1 MKTMEQRKRIFGAL
15 DDLMRSPIGER
26 LRERMFREL
35 STKEIHDMLQKEQK
49 PYKELMAYYQCAL
62 MEVETKFR
70 VLNEQFSLV
79 HDRNPIESIK
89 TRVKSLE
96 SITEKLNRR
105 NLPFS
110 TQSIEENLTDIAGIR
125 IICSFR
131 EDIYFLADCL
141 LEQDDVTLV
150 QRKDYIENPKENG
163 YRSLHL
169 IVEVPIFL
177 EHKKKM
183 MKVEVQLRTIAMDFW
198 ASLEHKIY
206 YKFEGNAPEYIS
218 KDLQECAKMV
228 SELDDKMLSLN
239 EAIRECIA
247 QQDKDQIQMN
257 EELMN
262 DVCRDVLGNNKEYKD
277 SKVQEKVTEI
287 VT

>member
-1 MKTMEQRKRIFGAL
+1 MEQRKKIFGAL
-15 DDLMRSPIGER
+15 DDLMRSPIGDR
-26 LRERMFREL
+26 LRERVFREL
-35 STKEIHDMLQKEQK
+35 STKEIHDLLQREQK

-70 VLNEQFSLV
+70 VLNEQFSLA

-141 LEQDDVTLV
+141 LEQDDITLI

-239 EAIRECIA
+239 EAIQECIA
-247 QQDKDQIQMN
+247 QQDKDQIRMN

>member
-1 MKTMEQRKRIFGAL
+1 MEQRKKIFGAL
-15 DDLMRSPIGER
+15 DDLMRSPIGDR
-26 LRERMFREL
+26 LRERVFREL
-35 STKEIHDMLQKEQK
+35 STKEIHDLLQREQK

-70 VLNEQFSLV
+70 VLNEQFSLA

-89 TRVKSLE
+89 KRVKSLE

-141 LEQDDVTLV
+141 LEQDDITLI

-239 EAIRECIA
+239 EAIQECIA
-247 QQDKDQIQMN
+247 QQDKDQIRMN

>member
-1 MKTMEQRKRIFGAL
+1 MEQKKKIFGAL
-15 DDLMRSPIGER
+15 DDLMRSPIGDR
-26 LRERMFREL
+26 LRERVFREL
-35 STKEIHDMLQKEQK
+35 STKEIHDLLQREQK

-70 VLNEQFSLV
+70 VLNEQFSLA

-141 LEQDDVTLV
+141 LEQDDITLI

-169 IVEVPIFL
+169 IVEVMCSRRRQIRIASDDKPIEIVRSTFMKL
-177 EHKKKM
+177 DSEHIRF
-183 MKVEVQLRTIAMDFW
+183 VMDSFKENTTDVRNIKQYLL
-198 ASLEHKIY
+198 ASIY
-206 YKFEGNAPEYIS
+206 NAPYTIGS
-218 KDLQECAKMV
+218 HYDAKV
-228 SELDDKMLSLN
+228 RHDET
-239 EAIRECIA
+239 AFGGR
-247 QQDKDQIQMN
+247 
-257 EELMN
+257 
-262 DVCRDVLGNNKEYKD
+262 
-277 SKVQEKVTEI
+277 
-287 VT
+287 

>member
-1 MKTMEQRKRIFGAL
+1 MEQRKKIFGAL
-15 DDLMRSPIGER
+15 DDLMRSPIGDR
-26 LRERMFREL
+26 LRERVFREL
-35 STKEIHDMLQKEQK
+35 STKEIHDLLQREQK

-70 VLNEQFSLV
+70 VLNEQFSLA

-141 LEQDDVTLV
+141 LEQDDITLI

-198 ASLEHKIY
+198 ASLEHKMR
-206 YKFEGNAPEYIS
+206 YKKNIS
-218 KDLQECAKMV
+218 TDQVKFLQEELSDCARQSAALDERMQNIRNVIIQNSPEKDCEEGIFLPLGLSV
-228 SELDDKMLSLN
+228 S
-239 EAIRECIA
+239 RENRR
-247 QQDKDQIQMN
+247 K
-257 EELMN
+257 
-262 DVCRDVLGNNKEYKD
+262 
-277 SKVQEKVTEI
+277 
-287 VT
+287 

>member
-1 MKTMEQRKRIFGAL
+1 MEQRKRIFGAL

>member
-1 MKTMEQRKRIFGAL
+1 MEQRKKIFGAL
-15 DDLMRSPIGER
+15 DDLMRSPIGDR
-26 LRERMFREL
+26 LRERVFREL
-35 STKEIHDMLQKEQK
+35 STKEIHDLLQREQK

-70 VLNEQFSLV
+70 VLNEQFSLA

-141 LEQDDVTLV
+141 LEQDDITLI

-239 EAIRECIA
+239 EAIQECIA
-247 QQDKDQIQMN
+247 QQDKDQIRMN

-277 SKVQEKVTEI
+277 SKVQEKVT
-287 VT
+287 

>member
-1 MKTMEQRKRIFGAL
+1 MEQRKKIFGAL
-15 DDLMRSPIGER
+15 DDLMRSPIGDR
-26 LRERMFREL
+26 LRERVFREL
-35 STKEIHDMLQKEQK
+35 STKEIHDLLQREQK

-70 VLNEQFSLV
+70 VLNEQFSLA

-141 LEQDDVTLV
+141 LEQDDITLI

-206 YKFEGNAPEYIS
+206 YKFEGNAPKYIS

>member
-1 MKTMEQRKRIFGAL
+1 
-15 DDLMRSPIGER
+15 
-26 LRERMFREL
+26 
-35 STKEIHDMLQKEQK
+35 
-49 PYKELMAYYQCAL
+49 
-62 MEVETKFR
+62 
-70 VLNEQFSLV
+70 
-79 HDRNPIESIK
+79 
-89 TRVKSLE
+89 
-96 SITEKLNRR
+96 
-105 NLPFS
+105 
-110 TQSIEENLTDIAGIR
+110 
-125 IICSFR
+125 
-131 EDIYFLADCL
+131 
-141 LEQDDVTLV
+141 
-150 QRKDYIENPKENG
+150 
-163 YRSLHL
+163 
-169 IVEVPIFL
+169 
-177 EHKKKM
+177 
-183 MKVEVQLRTIAMDFW
+183 MDFW

>member
-1 MKTMEQRKRIFGAL
+1 MEQRKKIFGAL
-15 DDLMRSPIGER
+15 DDLMRSPIGDR
-26 LRERMFREL
+26 LRERVFREL
-35 STKEIHDMLQKEQK
+35 STKEIHDLLQREQK

-70 VLNEQFSLV
+70 VLNEQFSLA

-141 LEQDDVTLV
+141 LEQDDITLI

-247 QQDKDQIQMN
+247 QQDKDQIRMN

-277 SKVQEKVTEI
+277 SKVQEKVTEL

>member
-1 MKTMEQRKRIFGAL
+1 MEQRKRIFGAL

-35 STKEIHDMLQKEQK
+35 STKEIHDLLQREQK

-70 VLNEQFSLV
+70 VLNEQFSLA

-141 LEQDDVTLV
+141 LEQDDITLI

>member
-1 MKTMEQRKRIFGAL
+1 MEQKKKIFGAL
-15 DDLMRSPIGER
+15 DDLMRSPIGDR
-26 LRERMFREL
+26 LRERVFREL
-35 STKEIHDMLQKEQK
+35 STKEIHDLLQREQK

-70 VLNEQFSLV
+70 VLNEQFSLA

-141 LEQDDVTLV
+141 LEQDDITLI

-198 ASLEHKIY
+198 ASLEHKMR
-206 YKFEGNAPEYIS
+206 YKKNIS
-218 KDLQECAKMV
+218 PDQVKFLQEELSDCARQSATLDERMQNIRNVIIQNSPEKDCEEGIFLPLGLPV
-228 SELDDKMLSLN
+228 S
-239 EAIRECIA
+239 RENRR
-247 QQDKDQIQMN
+247 K
-257 EELMN
+257 
-262 DVCRDVLGNNKEYKD
+262 
-277 SKVQEKVTEI
+277 
-287 VT
+287 

>member
-1 MKTMEQRKRIFGAL
+1 MEQRKKIFGAL
-15 DDLMRSPIGER
+15 DDLMRSPIGDR
-26 LRERMFREL
+26 LRERVFREL
-35 STKEIHDMLQKEQK
+35 STKEIHDLLQREQK

-70 VLNEQFSLV
+70 VLNEQFSLA

-141 LEQDDVTLV
+141 LEQDDITLI

-183 MKVEVQLRTIAMDFW
+183 TLAGGAADVNALDALGDQVAGQCLDALGGDRTVRCVAGVEGGD
-198 ASLEHKIY
+198 
-206 YKFEGNAPEYIS
+206 NAAVFV
-218 KDLQECAKMV
+218 DV
-228 SELDDKMLSLN
+228 FH
-239 EAIRECIA
+239 
-247 QQDKDQIQMN
+247 IQT
-257 EELMN
+257 LPVRKT
-262 DVCRDVLGNNKEYKD
+262 VCKGFPRGGKA
-277 SKVQEKVTEI
+277 VTEGD
-287 VT
+287 

>member
-1 MKTMEQRKRIFGAL
+1 MEQRKRIFGAL

-198 ASLEHKIY
+198 ASLET
-206 YKFEGNAPEYIS
+206 
-218 KDLQECAKMV
+218 V
-228 SELDDKMLSLN
+228 
-239 EAIRECIA
+239 R
-247 QQDKDQIQMN
+247 
-257 EELMN
+257 
-262 DVCRDVLGNNKEYKD
+262 R
-277 SKVQEKVTEI
+277 
-287 VT
+287 

>member
-1 MKTMEQRKRIFGAL
+1 MEQRKKIFGAL
-15 DDLMRSPIGER
+15 DDLMRSPIGDR
-26 LRERMFREL
+26 LRERVFREL
-35 STKEIHDMLQKEQK
+35 STKEIHDLLQREQK

-70 VLNEQFSLV
+70 VLNEQFSLA

-141 LEQDDVTLV
+141 LEQDDITLI

-177 EHKKKM
+177 EHKMKM
-183 MKVEVQLRTIAMDFW
+183 MKLKYKKDIASDQLTADLKKCADESAALDLKMDAIRKEIEVL
-198 ASLEHKIY
+198 K
-206 YKFEGNAPEYIS
+206 APE
-218 KDLQECAKMV
+218 AKAIGREV
-228 SELDDKMLSLN
+228 KHLPGGILN
-239 EAIRECIA
+239 EN
-247 QQDKDQIQMN
+247 Q
-257 EELMN
+257 
-262 DVCRDVLGNNKEYKD
+262 
-277 SKVQEKVTEI
+277 
-287 VT
+287 

>member
-1 MKTMEQRKRIFGAL
+1 M
-15 DDLMRSPIGER
+15 
-26 LRERMFREL
+26 
-35 STKEIHDMLQKEQK
+35 
-49 PYKELMAYYQCAL
+49 
-62 MEVETKFR
+62 
-70 VLNEQFSLV
+70 LNEQFSLA

-141 LEQDDVTLV
+141 LEQDDITLI

-163 YRSLHL
+163 YRSL
-169 IVEVPIFL
+169 L

-198 ASLEHKIY
+198 ASLEHKLK
-206 YKFEGNAPEYIS
+206 YKKDIASDQLTADLKKCADESAALDLKMDAIRKEIEVLKAPE
-218 KDLQECAKMV
+218 AKAIGREV
-228 SELDDKMLSLN
+228 KHLPGGILN
-239 EAIRECIA
+239 EN
-247 QQDKDQIQMN
+247 Q
-257 EELMN
+257 
-262 DVCRDVLGNNKEYKD
+262 
-277 SKVQEKVTEI
+277 
-287 VT
+287 

>member
-1 MKTMEQRKRIFGAL
+1 MEQRKKIFGAL
-15 DDLMRSPIGER
+15 DDLMRSPIGDR
-26 LRERMFREL
+26 LRERVFREL
-35 STKEIHDMLQKEQK
+35 STKEIHDLLQREQK

-70 VLNEQFSLV
+70 VLNEQFSLA

-141 LEQDDVTLV
+141 LEQDDITLI
-150 QRKDYIENPKENG
+150 QRKDYIENPKEN
-163 YRSLHL
+163 
-169 IVEVPIFL
+169 I
-177 EHKKKM
+177 
-183 MKVEVQLRTIAMDFW
+183 
-198 ASLEHKIY
+198 
-206 YKFEGNAPEYIS
+206 N
-218 KDLQECAKMV
+218 
-228 SELDDKMLSLN
+228 
-239 EAIRECIA
+239 
-247 QQDKDQIQMN
+247 
-257 EELMN
+257 
-262 DVCRDVLGNNKEYKD
+262 
-277 SKVQEKVTEI
+277 
-287 VT
+287 